1 MKYEADLASAT
12 NPTPG
17 LETSPPPMRLAEG
30 PLSSDDLLVAAQ
42 AALDEGWA
50 IFPLHGKEPLT
61 RRGVKDATRSLEEF
75 YNQVRRVHRRPVTGI
90 GGACDRFLVVDVDP
104 RNGGSIPADLPP
116 TRIHW
121 SGRGDGGCHLVYRLA
136 NEEQGLAL
144 KSSTSKIAPGVDVKV
159 KAGSYVVLPGSI
171 HPDTQGFYQ
180 ADEGT
185 PYAAV
190 TPALLARAG
199 GQAPSTSQGR
209 EPLSYLLSYPPEV
222 GGRNEWLTK
231 VAGHYAKQYN
241 NDEET
246 YISSVNAANALL
258 RLPMDAEEVAKT
270 ANSVWSMERNSRR
283 DPDLEDLLNEDNGWL
298 VSGGDCLRTLAYVGT
313 GKERQELP
321 FELTQFD
328 LEVEAKIWDEIDEQ
342 WLYHCQV
349 HQRKQDG
356 LDLPLI
362 LKASQL
368 ADPRQA
374 RSALGKR
381 GLVVSSGAN
390 LVHTQLDWSSRL
402 QLYLDNQ
409 DAPRMTC
416 ARHLGWSIE
425 ENGYLTLDGVID
437 SEGLRDYSAQVPS
450 VALRGVSSA
459 SVGTAGSLE
468 EALGILREVLHFQ
481 DPKTASVFASW
492 WAASLIKQ
500 WVAPRVPF
508 FPVMGVEAASGAGKT
523 TGFFALMHD
532 LGGATAGAGH
542 YTPAALRDSLA
553 ANLNGTT
560 WVDDLDDPTR
570 LFETIRILTGDGI
583 LTKKAGTGWDKTIQ
597 FHLCGSLML
606 SGESLEISGQRA
618 LIDRIVRLTPN
629 SPQKRRSHHDP
640 ARPQW
645 DDVVAVQDRL
655 SALGGGQAIAGHFLR
670 QFAGYAR
677 YVPGWFEQER
687 ESLDG
692 VRSRR
697 RDQALTLLVGA
708 RALEQLLGPV
718 SLTDGEG
725 LEDTVVGWVR
735 RWISDAP
742 EMVTGTVE
750 ERLGWAEGGA
760 ISEADNALTLEL
772 LPRYLE
778 SVQGRQQFDTVNAA
792 MIEPDGSVL
801 FSPNKLAAWW
811 ADLHRGQISARL
823 HTADAIR
830 AQASRLKSDR
840 PSEAVSG
847 VQKRMGSKNSKYW
860 RLTGDLASE
869 VVSRSS
875 YF

>member
-1 MKYEADLASAT
+1 MKYNTDSVDPVTSAPGSQVAD
-12 NPTPG
+12 
-17 LETSPPPMRLAEG
+17 PPPMLLADG

-42 AALDEGWA
+42 RALDEGWA
-50 IFPLHGKEPLT
+50 IFPLSGKEPLT

-75 YNQVRRVHRRPVTGI
+75 YQQVQRVYRRPVTGI
-90 GGACDRFLVVDVDP
+90 GGACDQFLVVDVDP
-104 RNGGSIPADLPP
+104 RNGGVIPADLPT
-116 TRIHW
+116 TRVHW
-121 SGRGDGGCHLVYRLA
+121 SGRGDGGCHLVYRLE
-136 NEEQGLAL
+136 NEEQAQGL

-171 HPDTQGFYQ
+171 HPDTQGIYQ
-180 ADEGT
+180 SGDQPFAQ
-185 PYAAV
+185 V
-190 TPALLARAG
+190 TTALLNRIAG
-199 GQAPSTSQGR
+199 KASSTPGGR
-209 EPLSYLLSYPPEV
+209 EPLSYLLTYPPEV

-241 NDEET
+241 NDEAT
-246 YISSVNAANALL
+246 YTSSVQAANALL
-258 RLPMDAEEVAKT
+258 RLPMDSEEVAKT
-270 ANSVWSMERNSRR
+270 ADSVWSMERNSRR

-328 LEVEAKIWDEIDEQ
+328 LVVEAKIWDEIEEQ
-342 WLYHCQV
+342 WIYHCRV
-349 HQRKQDG
+349 VQRRDDG
-356 LDLPLI
+356 LDLLLV

-416 ARHLGWSIE
+416 ARHLGWSIA

-437 SEGLRDYSAQVPS
+437 SEGLRDYSTQVPS
-450 VALRGVSSA
+450 ASLRGVASST
-459 SVGTAGSLE
+459 VGTAGSLQD
-468 EALGILREVLHFQ
+468 ALEILREVLHFQ
-481 DPKTASVFASW
+481 DPETASVYASW

-500 WVAPRVPF
+500 WVSPRVPF

-532 LGGATAGAGH
+532 LAGASAGAGH

-553 ANLNGTT
+553 SNLNGTT

-583 LTKKAGTGWDKTIQ
+583 LTKKSGSSWDKTVQ

-629 SPQKRRSHHDP
+629 SPQGRRSHHDP
-640 ARPQW
+640 QRPQW

-655 SALGGGQAIAGHFLR
+655 SALGGGQAVAGHYLR

-677 YVPGWFEQER
+677 LVPGWFEQER
-687 ESLDG
+687 ASLDG
-692 VRSRR
+692 IRSRR

-718 SLTDGEG
+718 SLSDDKG
-725 LEDTVVGWVR
+725 LEDTVRGWVH

-742 EMVTGTVE
+742 EMVTGTIE
-750 ERLGWAEGGA
+750 QRLEWADGGA
-760 ISEADNALTLEL
+760 ISETDNSLVLEL

-778 SVQGRQQFDTVNAA
+778 SVMDRQQFDTVNAA
-792 MIEPDGSVL
+792 MIEPDGSIL

-811 ADLHRGQISARL
+811 ADLHRGQVSARL

-840 PSEAVSG
+840 PSEVASS
-847 VQKRMGSKNSKYW
+847 VQKRLGSKNLRFW
-860 RLTGDLASE
+860 RLDGDLASE
-869 VVSRSS
+869 VVSRTA